1 MDISRPLRPA
11 AAAVLPAAPARAGP
25 AAAPRPRA
33 AAAAPPPPRARR
45 PRAPPPRAADGDP
58 GPSESTDE
66 LPIEAARRRAARA
79 PKPAA
84 AGKQQQPF
92 KVVAPLRDQALGGGP
107 LTEEQVAEGYA
118 VSALALVFALIIGE
132 GVFLAASGFLP
143 EGADAFATDVVYPAF
158 SPTLGVFL
166 AGSSA
171 YGLWKTRSNAAAEE
185 AKNNRL

>member
-1 MDISRPLRPA
+1 MDVSRALQPA
-11 AAAVLPAAPARAGP
+11 AAAAPARAGP
-25 AAAPRPRA
+25 AARPQPRGA
-33 AAAAPPPPRARR
+33 AAAAAPPPRARR
-45 PRAPPPRAADGDP
+45 PRAPPLCAADGAT
-58 GPSESTDE
+58 GPSESAEE

-84 AGKQQQPF
+84 AAAAGKQQPF